1 MSLAELKP
9 GYEEVFT
16 VTDYY
21 DGPRQGVANFKGE
34 PHFYDCI
41 FDEARDHCSNLY
53 QLTPVSPHVFDL
65 AMEDWAIWE
74 RWESAFHAGRTTRET
89 HPALPQDRARHE
101 KIRVVLDSVLKTDQ
115 EACTVQIGLF
125 EAQGGPTLP
134 KGAMRPLKVKWTEP
148 SLDDWRFH

>member
-89 HPALPQDRARHE
+89 PPALPQDRARHE
-101 KIRVVLDSVLKTDQ
+101 KIRVVLDSVSRRTRKPAPFRSVCSRRR
-115 EACTVQIGLF
+115 EVQHF
-125 EAQGGPTLP
+125 P
-134 KGAMRPLKVKWTEP
+134 KALCV
-148 SLDDWRFH
+148 H